1 MALGLPCGFPRRLN
15 RANKKP
21 WAVALVLYFIPRLE
35 DRWPCIFPQNKEPRK
50 KERGFF
56 SEVMA
61 LGFEP
66 RTACLEGRCSIQLSY
81 ATNNTVV

>member
-1 MALGLPCGFPRRLN
+1 MKLKEN
-15 RANKKP
+15 NKKP
-21 WAVALVLYFIPRLE
+21 
-35 DRWPCIFPQNKEPRK
+35 RK
-50 KERGFF
+50 YEVS

-81 ATNNTVV
+81 ATIFLMWVQMY